1 MAIGRKDSWMKN
13 RHSPEQIVKLL
24 RQAEAQIAAGK
35 TILEVC
41 REMGI
46 SDMTYYNWR
55 KSYGHMKVDQVKQL
69 KDLEKE
75 NARLKKLVA
84 DLALDKAIL
93 QEALQGKY

>member
-1 MAIGRKDSWMKN
+1 MKQ

-24 RQAEAQIAAGK
+24 RQAEAQIATGK